1 MAGRGAGAQLR
12 APLLEGS
19 DLSPANATFRRGGKA
34 SPSPGRGMPLAGQE
48 TLVAKS
54 EPRLVK
60 HLQYGH
66 VLAISKVSM
75 ITLIK

>member
-34 SPSPGRGMPLAGQE
+34 SPSPGAGDASRGAGNTCCQELAPAGE
-48 TLVAKS
+48 TSAI
-54 EPRLVK
+54 RARF
-60 HLQYGH
+60 GH
-66 VLAISKVSM
+66 KQGIDDYLN
-75 ITLIK
+75 